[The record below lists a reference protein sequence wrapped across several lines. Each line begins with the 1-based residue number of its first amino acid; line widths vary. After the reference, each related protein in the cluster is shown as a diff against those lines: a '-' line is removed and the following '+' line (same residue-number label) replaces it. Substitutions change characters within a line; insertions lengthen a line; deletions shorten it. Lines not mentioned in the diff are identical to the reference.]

1 MFSYG
6 VRLLPRLGFEGHH
19 LCASDV
25 RIASGGAGEHDDLA
39 LPARS
44 RDGGTHALEALRIAP
59 AQGVVDHDGH
69 TAVVQADD
77 GGTGEPAQYS
87 ELLSCP
93 RAELFEIEVVPFNVR
108 HATRRSSSSSTS
120 NVGPNTM
127 RPSRTMRSLKGST

>member
-44 RDGGTHALEALRIAP
+44 RDGGTHALEALRIRSSP
-59 AQGVVDHDGH
+59 GVVDHDGH

-93 RAELFEIEVVPFNVR
+93 RAELFEIEGCAIQRNDMPLAGLRQVPPQTSDR
-108 HATRRSSSSSTS
+108 TRCAQAGRCA
-120 NVGPNTM
+120 P
-127 RPSRTMRSLKGST
+127 